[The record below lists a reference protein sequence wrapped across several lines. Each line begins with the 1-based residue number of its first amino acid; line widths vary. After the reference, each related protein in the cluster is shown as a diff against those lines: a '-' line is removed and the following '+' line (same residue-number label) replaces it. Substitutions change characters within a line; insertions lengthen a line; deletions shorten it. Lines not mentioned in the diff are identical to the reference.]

1 MGGPTHFLRERPWG
15 RGCGASARVKRGRRS
30 PIAKI
35 NWKPMK
41 ARKFGY
47 DVACACPP
55 VRTHTSC
62 NSMPNVRL
70 CWRESVWPPA
80 SCEAETTKE
89 SVPFEILLKKKMYI
103 YIYIYIYIF
112 PTVKPALL
120 LLFYNKEE
128 NGNFTITE
136 GILAR

>member
-1 MGGPTHFLRERPWG
+1 MGGPTHFLRERPWR

-47 DVACACPP
+47 DVAYACPP

-70 CWRESVWPPA
+70 FWRESVWPPA
-80 SCEAETTKE
+80 SCEAETTEE
-89 SVPFEILLKKKMYI
+89 SVPSEILLKKKYI
-103 YIYIYIYIF
+103 YIYILNINIGSRKKTTF
-112 PTVKPALL
+112 HPDKPVS
-120 LLFYNKEE
+120 
-128 NGNFTITE
+128 
-136 GILAR
+136 

>member
-15 RGCGASARVKRGRRS
+15 RGCGASARVKRGRQS

-47 DVACACPP
+47 DVAYACPP

-70 CWRESVWPPA
+70 FWRESVWPPA

-89 SVPFEILLKKKMYI
+89 SVPSEILLKKKCIFM
-103 YIYIYIYIF
+103 YIYIF
-112 PTVKPALL
+112 PTVKPSLL

-136 GILAR
+136 RILAR